1 MFNQVAH
8 WVPGKEENRQSW
20 WASSVSY
27 LYSVHES
34 DLGFAA
40 ADSGKN
46 LLVYPAVSC
55 SVFGHVSAPE
65 QGFLFYC
72 GLIKE
77 SYDVAALSI
86 HKSCSQGIFL
96 ILGNRATLI
105 VITFMEAA
113 IGVIIILGLLFCFL
127 MWAQVIRFDS
137 RKVRVEKVEDGLK
150 DDDDN

>member
-1 MFNQVAH
+1 M
-8 WVPGKEENRQSW
+8 
-20 WASSVSY
+20 
-27 LYSVHES
+27 
-34 DLGFAA
+34 
-40 ADSGKN
+40 
-46 LLVYPAVSC
+46 
-55 SVFGHVSAPE
+55 
-65 QGFLFYC
+65 
-72 GLIKE
+72 
-77 SYDVAALSI
+77 
-86 HKSCSQGIFL
+86 